1 MQRWEL
7 FIIIMCVTMKIKG
20 PVVQNMLETP
30 TSQAT
35 QQEASLKT
43 KPYTHPSV
51 PLQILILTATTLF

>member
-1 MQRWEL
+1 
-7 FIIIMCVTMKIKG
+7 MKIKG
-20 PVVQNMLETP
+20 SVVQNMLETP

-51 PLQILILTATTLF
+51 PLQILILTATTLFKVDCCVIVK